1 MRLQARGSD
10 ILTFRSPDRARGLV
24 RRIEDLLE
32 EISEKPVKVMHMCG
46 THEQSIAK
54 FGLRSLFPRDLEVIM
69 GPGCPVCVT
78 SMPEVDEAIWLAEQ
92 GAILCTYGD
101 MMRVPGSV
109 KSLQDAK
116 GAGADVRLVY
126 SPWDSVRI
134 AIQNPQR
141 KVVFFASGFETTAPA
156 TAAIVLSGPPDNF
169 TVLSAHKY
177 IPPAMDVVAA
187 MPDLEFQGWLAAGHA
202 ATITG
207 YGVFEEHVRKY
218 GLPIVVAG
226 FEPLDILYG
235 FGRLL
240 ELIRDDRAEIVNAY
254 PRSISKEGNVV
265 AQKLLWRVFET
276 MPGEWRGI
284 AYVPDGHLELREEY
298 SRYNAREQY
307 DIDVTQVRLMN
318 PFMALMSKCICG
330 EIMSGRARP
339 TDCEI
344 FGKDCVPESPVGAC
358 MVSSEGTCKI
368 WHMYGGYPD
377 LSDVSNSA

>member
-1 MRLQARGSD
+1 MES
-10 ILTFRSPDRARGLV
+10 
-24 RRIEDLLE
+24 LLD
-32 EISEKPVKVMHMCG
+32 EIAEKPVKVMHMCG

-54 FGLRSLFPRDLEVIM
+54 FGLRSLFPKDLEVIM

-78 SMPEVDEAIWLAEQ
+78 SMPEVDEAIHLAER
-92 GAILCTYGD
+92 GVTLCTYGD

-116 GAGADVRLVY
+116 GEGADVRLAY
-126 SPWDSVRI
+126 SPWDAVRT
-134 AIQNPQR
+134 AQQNPEQE
-141 KVVFFASGFETTAPA
+141 VVFFATGFETTAPA
-156 TAAIVLSGPPDNF
+156 TAAIILSGPPENF
-169 TVLSAHKY
+169 SVLSAHKY

-207 YGVFEEHVRKY
+207 YGVFEPHVEKY

-240 ELIRDDRAEIVNAY
+240 ELIRDGKAEIVNAY
-254 PRSISKEGNVV
+254 PRSITREGNVV
-265 AQKLLWRVFET
+265 AQRLLWKVFET
-276 MPGEWRGI
+276 LPGEWRGI
-284 AYVPDGHLELREEY
+284 AYVPDGHMELREEY
-298 SRYNAREQY
+298 ADCNARQRF

-318 PFMALMSKCICG
+318 PMMALMSKCICG
-330 EIMSGRARP
+330 EIMSGRAKP
-339 TDCEI
+339 TDCDI
-344 FGKDCVPESPVGAC
+344 FGTECVPDRPVGAC

-368 WHMYGGYPD
+368 WHQYGGYPD
-377 LSDVSNSA
+377 LRDVPDST

>member
-1 MRLQARGSD
+1 MRREVKSSD
-10 ILTFRSPDRARGLV
+10 ALTFREPELARAIV
-24 RRIEDLLE
+24 RRLE
-32 EISEKPVKVMHMCG
+32 ELVAQIPERPVKVMHMCG

-54 FGLRSLFPRDLEVIM
+54 FGLRSLFPQELEVIM

-78 SMPEVDEAIWLAEQ
+78 SMPEVDEAIFLAEQ

-126 SPWDSVRI
+126 SPQDAVRL
-134 AIQNPQR
+134 ADQNPGHDI
-141 KVVFFASGFETTAPA
+141 VFFATGFETTAPS
-156 TAAIVLSGPPDNF
+156 TAAVILSKPPANF
-169 TVLSAHKY
+169 SVLSAHKY

-207 YGVFEEHVRKY
+207 YGVFEPHVEKY

-240 ELIRDDRAEIVNAY
+240 ELIRDGEAKIVNAY
-254 PRSISKEGNVV
+254 PRSITREGNAV
-265 AQKLLWRVFET
+265 AQRLLWTVFET
-276 MPGEWRGI
+276 LPGEWRGI
-284 AYVPDGHLELREEY
+284 AYVPDGHIDLREEY
-298 SRYNAREQY
+298 AEYNARERY

-318 PFMALMSKCICG
+318 PLMAMMSKCICG

-339 TDCEI
+339 TDCDI
-344 FGKDCVPESPVGAC
+344 FGTECLPEHPVGAC

-368 WHMYGGYPD
+368 WHQYGGHPD
-377 LSDVSNSA
+377 LSDMEEPA